1 MGFFDKLFGRKRS
14 LPAFQPTNRLEHLL
28 VEAADKPEKRPEF
41 YRQLFHFDLLAIGT
55 VKQQPDSTKLASLTI
70 GGPPDDPVAYLYT
83 SPEALSW
90 HLEKSGQGARPYVQ
104 MKAHDLLGLI
114 RGRQGFVLNFGHDYG
129 LHLPASQVEGLF
141 EVPHT
146 REVLSQNETI
156 RIGKPAELPDSL
168 LATLAAYKTA
178 SPALTE
184 VRFGLMQRPGVHP
197 EYLYVLSFK
206 ENASESEKDRIKG
219 DIYRLT
225 KDAYGR
231 ELPVNFLDLRESKD
245 KDLWTHDEGL
255 YLI

>member
-1 MGFFDKLFGRKRS
+1 
-14 LPAFQPTNRLEHLL
+14 
-28 VEAADKPEKRPEF
+28 VADKPEKRPEF
-41 YRQLFHFDLLAIGT
+41 YRQLFHFDLLAIGK
-55 VKQQPDSTKLASLTI
+55 VEQQPDGTKLASLMI
-70 GGPPDDPVAYLYT
+70 GGPPDDPVAFLYT

-90 HLEKSGQGARPYVQ
+90 HLEKSGQGAQPYVQ

-114 RGRQGFVLNFGHDYG
+114 RGQQGFVLNFGHDHG

-141 EVPHT
+141 EVPHS
-146 REVLSQNETI
+146 REVLSQNERV
-156 RIGKPAELPDSL
+156 RIGKPAELPGSL

-178 SPALTE
+178 SPALNE
-184 VRFGLMQRPGVHP
+184 IRFGLMQRPGVHP

-231 ELPVNFLDLRESKD
+231 ELPVNFLDLAESKD
-245 KDLWTHDEGL
+245 KDLWTHEEGL
-255 YLI
+255 HLI